1 MLNNPFVDAVVV
13 IVAQIV
19 IVVVVVVIVI
29 VVGRDSIRQD
39 KFQQKE

>member
-1 MLNNPFVDAVVV
+1 MLNNPFVDAVII

-19 IVVVVVVIVI
+19 IVVVVVVV